1 MSIMEGVTA
10 FIQKEDDG
18 NLRLVLNDVIAT
30 SSGESPDWRHNV
42 LFTSNTYDEDL
53 LKNCNLSNEQFAEIG
68 QNLIMRLLVLG
79 GFLK

>member
-1 MSIMEGVTA
+1 MEGVTA